1 MVSGSLCPL
10 ISFLDVS
17 YSVSFAVRGQR
28 PRRGVSA
35 SKDSSKMGRPQKQL
49 RGPQRELRVP
59 KNQQGGPQSQL
70 EIEEE
75 KEEEGEGG

>member
-1 MVSGSLCPL
+1 
-10 ISFLDVS
+10 
-17 YSVSFAVRGQR
+17 
-28 PRRGVSA
+28 
-35 SKDSSKMGRPQKQL
+35 MGRPQKQL
-49 RGPQRELRVP
+49 RGPQRVLRVP